1 MSDGI
6 TDMMI
11 EQKTQKETLITVM
24 NVFGAKYRLQ
34 YQDYDENQFT
44 APTKLTEERIDKV
57 LNDFSVKKIEIIID
71 F

>member
-11 EQKTQKETLITVM
+11 EIETQKKTLIAAM

-44 APTKLTEERIDKV
+44 APIKLTEERINKMLD
-57 LNDFSVKKIEIIID
+57 DFSVKKIEIIID
-71 F
+71 L

>member
-11 EQKTQKETLITVM
+11 EIETQRKALISVM
-24 NVFGAKYRLQ
+24 NVFGAKFRLQ

-44 APTKLTEERIDKV
+44 VPIKLTEKRIDEM
-57 LNDFSVKKIEIIID
+57 LNDFSIKKIEI
-71 F
+71 